1 MATSASQAD
10 LQIGLQVALAD
21 GSITAQSMANTTILA
36 SPVEQS
42 QSQSQVPL
50 RLLEGEAATDTYALT
65 AATSVLSAETVATTT
80 TLSTIDTVPQQII
93 GTRLQP
99 TVTLKELAQDEEIL
113 VRTNLVA
120 KKDAQI
126 KDAQLDN
133 ISKEETAT
141 AASAEQDKLA
151 SVSKQASA
159 LNIRVE
165 QAAEVET
172 VQVLSLKE
180 QQTVIAEQLLTEQII
195 SESIHRAQE
204 QQLLSQ
210 IEKVQA
216 AAALVTAKSLITASL
231 KGSLATPLMAEATP
245 FLEATPDYE
254 PLFSSN
260 ESDPAPVRKVQRKV
274 KSLKE
279 QDRLRNIVMQQLLTL
294 NFNQSRKSDLLKL
307 LITLGIS
314 EKEYRELVAKVG
326 EAEARS
332 MAAKAEGR
340 EKVARRIEAPLESAK
355 EPVRLKGEVKPAT
368 AKISRAELY
377 VRMKQ

>member
-1 MATSASQAD
+1 MLVDASK
-10 LQIGLQVALAD
+10 
-21 GSITAQSMANTTILA
+21 TAQIMANTTILA
-36 SPVEQS
+36 SPVQQS
-42 QSQSQVPL
+42 QSQSQEQSQEPL
-50 RLLEGEAATDTYALT
+50 RLRKGEAATYTYALT

-99 TVTLKELAQDEEIL
+99 TVTLKELAQEKEFL

-216 AAALVTAKSLITASL
+216 AAALVTAESLITASL

-254 PLFSSN
+254 PLFPSN

-340 EKVARRIEAPLESAK
+340 EKVARRIEAPQANTK
-355 EPVRLKGEVKPAT
+355 EPVRMKGEVKPAT